1 MYFNL
6 TGFFASGKS
15 PKSFYSGVY
24 TSIYWCFFVERLV
37 KNVDEKSWRIL
48 RAEAVKHGKPIGKF
62 ISVLVEEHVKRESS
76 GSNWDVILRRKPFLT
91 AAEAEAVK
99 KAAGVFEQSYGF
111 ED

>member
-1 MYFNL
+1 MESLQKAFIAEYIL
-6 TGFFASGKS
+6 
-15 PKSFYSGVY
+15 VY
-24 TSIYWCFFVERLV
+24 TGVIW
-37 KNVDEKSWRIL
+37 WIL